1 MPEECLAHSWP
12 RGASSLSAGGDNW
25 DAGVPHLGH
34 GADVPRRVRPETPDI
49 EALLLTGDEGI
60 WVPCTLWL

>member
-1 MPEECLAHSWP
+1 M
-12 RGASSLSAGGDNW
+12 SAGGDNW